1 MSNNIKVGFS
11 ATDAGYTSTVKK
23 INESTKTIDDN
34 VKKVAG
40 SVTSS
45 FASMVKAGA
54 GLAVG
59 FGAIKAAGALVREV
73 FEGFGQALDL
83 GGQLKDLSDRTGESA
98 GNLMLLQRA
107 FQNAGSSAEAV
118 GPTINKLQKFM
129 VDAAN
134 GSEKNNEALSRLGLT
149 FKDLEGKAPIEQM
162 QILAERIQGIPDPA
176 ERSAVAMSIF
186 GKSGGQLLPV
196 LMNLSGE
203 LETAK
208 GQLGSMPDIMTRF
221 NKVFDDVSDN
231 ITIIKGKFMEFA
243 AGLLSQVAP
252 ALEFITTV
260 MTQFDAAAFG
270 EKVGQALIGAGQ
282 GMQAF
287 KSAMDA
293 LALGEFKLAMEI
305 AFGAMKLAAFESFN
319 SIVKHAQASFSA
331 VAEFLKAIL
340 GPGSGLYTI
349 ITGTF
354 ETLGMKFSRSVGEGL
369 KTILEVIPG
378 WGNIMAARIAE
389 SIDVLDMSIS
399 NKSNQMKNAL
409 AQVPDDLIYGFNE
422 AGKAFDKTLAGSKDL
437 INTHAMDFELM
448 LKIGELEK
456 KRAESIQEQ
465 GLQAEKYDYKRITR
479 QEQYQKTLKVIAD
492 LEAQIKEAKMLGD
505 DAKVKQL
512 ERQLTLEKL
521 IAEEIKNGKTYQE
534 ALVIATEKQNN
545 ADANI
550 LANKKDQT
558 KEMQKQL
565 SLSEQMQ
572 EDLDKRIAQEQIDP
586 GGRTGARFE
595 KAMEAGR
602 FDQAQTQTNRML
614 QREMNA
620 ETKNLFAD
628 LKRSQK
634 ASDIE
639 QEGYLGKRTDKE
651 IEREL
656 EKEAKKAA
664 RMSPQDMA
672 KELGIETYG
681 KKRSELVKD
690 INEELKKRRE
700 QDKPGKEGEKEPA
713 KPAEKKDP
721 NTGVLQS
728 ILTEVKGI
736 GTKLPVTALGY

>member
-1 MSNNIKVGFS
+1 
-11 ATDAGYTSTVKK
+11 
-23 INESTKTIDDN
+23 
-34 VKKVAG
+34 
-40 SVTSS
+40 
-45 FASMVKAGA
+45 MVKAGA

-73 FEGFGQALDL
+73 FQGFGEALDL

-118 GPTINKLQKFM
+118 GPAINKLQKFM

-134 GSEKNNEALSRLGLT
+134 GSDKNNEALSRLGLT
-149 FKDLEGKAPIEQM
+149 FKDLEGKAPIDQM
-162 QILAERIQGIPDPA
+162 QILAERIQQIPEPA
-176 ERSAVAMSIF
+176 ERSAAAMSIF

-231 ITIIKGKFMEFA
+231 IEIIKGKFMEFA
-243 AGLLSQVAP
+243 AGLLSKVAP

-270 EKVGQALIGAGQ
+270 ERIGQALIGAGQ

-305 AFGAMKLAAFESFN
+305 AFNAMRLSAAESFN

-331 VAEFLKAIL
+331 VAEFLKAVL

-378 WGNIMAARIAE
+378 WGSIMAARIAE
-389 SIDVLDMSIS
+389 SIDVLDMSIA
-399 NKSNQMKNAL
+399 NKSSQMKNAL
-409 AQVPDDLIYGFNE
+409 AQVPADLVYGFNE
-422 AGKAFDKTLAGSKDL
+422 AGKAFDKTLAGSKDF
-437 INTHAMDFELM
+437 INTQEIIKENQILLAQLE
-448 LKIGELEK
+448 EK
-456 KRAESIQEQ
+456 KAASIREQ
-465 GLQAEKYDYKRITR
+465 GLQAEKYDFKRITL

-492 LEAQIKEAKMLGD
+492 LEEQIKEAKMLGD
-505 DAKVKQL
+505 DTKVKQL
-512 ERQLTLEKL
+512 ERQLALEKL

-534 ALVIATEKQNN
+534 ALAIATEKQNN

-558 KEMQKQL
+558 KEMQAQL
-565 SLSEQMQ
+565 SLSQQMQ
-572 EDLDKRIAQEQIDP
+572 EDLDKRKAEEQVDP
-586 GGRTGARFE
+586 GGRTKSKFDE
-595 KAMEAGR
+595 AMEAGNFSKAQR
-602 FDQAQTQTNRML
+602 ETNKMFDQENKA
-614 QREMNA
+614 A
-620 ETKNLFAD
+620 AKNLFAD
-628 LKRSQK
+628 LKRQQK
-634 ASDIE
+634 
-639 QEGYLGKRTDKE
+639 LDKE
-651 IEREL
+651 LEGFGADREDAQREA
-656 EKEAKKAA
+656 EKERA
-664 RMSPQDMA
+664 RAMKMSPVDIA
-672 KELGIETYG
+672 KELGLETSG
-681 KKRSELVKD
+681 KKRSELNEAIK
-690 INEELKKRRE
+690 EELEKRKE
-700 QDKPGKEGEKEPA
+700 KDKPGKEGEKEPE
-713 KPAEKKDP
+713 KPAEKQDP

-728 ILTEVKGI
+728 ILSQVTGI
-736 GTKLPVTALGY
+736 GNKLPVTALGY

>member
-34 VKKVAG
+34 VKNVAG
-40 SVTSS
+40 NVTRS

-73 FEGFGQALDL
+73 FEGFSEALDL

-118 GPTINKLQKFM
+118 GPAINKLQKFM

-134 GSEKNNEALSRLGLT
+134 GSEKNNEALSRLGLS
-149 FKDLEGKAPIEQM
+149 FVDLQGKAPIEQM
-162 QILAERIQGIPDPA
+162 KILAERIQQIPDPA
-176 ERSAVAMSIF
+176 ERSAAAMSIF

-196 LMNLSGE
+196 LMDLSGG
-203 LETAK
+203 LEAAK

-243 AGLLSQVAP
+243 AGLLSKVAP

-260 MTQFDAAAFG
+260 MTRFDAAAFG
-270 EKVGQALIGAGQ
+270 ERIGDALIGAGQ

-305 AFGAMKLAAFESFN
+305 AFGAMRLAAIESFN

-331 VAEFLKAIL
+331 IAEFLKAVL

-378 WGNIMAARIAE
+378 WGSIMSARISE
-389 SIDVLDMSIS
+389 SIDVLDVRIA
-399 NKSNQMKNAL
+399 NKSSQMKNAL
-409 AQVPDDLIYGFNE
+409 AQVPDDLIYGFGE
-422 AGKAFDKTLAGSKDL
+422 AEKAFDKTLGSSKDL
-437 INTHAMDFELM
+437 IDTQEISKELAEKTAAISQKIANIKEQEKETTEEIKKQTHAIVSTQDKIVSIAQNIADFEQAISQAKRDGNKEREVELEKQKAYFTE
-448 LKIGELEK
+448 LKRSLELGLSMDDAVNNAKKAQLDYVKRISGELE
-456 KRAESIQEQ
+456 
-465 GLQAEKYDYKRITR
+465 
-479 QEQYQKTLKVIAD
+479 
-492 LEAQIKEAKMLGD
+492 
-505 DAKVKQL
+505 
-512 ERQLTLEKL
+512 
-521 IAEEIKNGKTYQE
+521 N
-534 ALVIATEKQNN
+534 
-545 ADANI
+545 
-550 LANKKDQT
+550 QT
-558 KEMQKQL
+558 TEMQKQL

-572 EDLDKRIAQEQIDP
+572 EDLDKRVAEEQVDP
-586 GGRTGARFE
+586 RGKT
-595 KAMEAGR
+595 KSK
-602 FDQAQTQTNRML
+602 FDQAIEAGNFKEAQRQTNKMFD
-614 QREMNA
+614 Q
-620 ETKNLFAD
+620 ETEASARNLFGELMKDKKYEEIRKFTDMFTD
-628 LKRSQK
+628 LDKKQLSDAEKR
-634 ASDIE
+634 
-639 QEGYLGKRTDKE
+639 
-651 IEREL
+651 
-656 EKEAKKAA
+656 AKK
-664 RMSPQDMA
+664 MSAQDMA
-672 KELGIETYG
+672 KELGIETSG
-681 KKRSELVKD
+681 KKRSELIEA
-690 INEELKKRRE
+690 INEELKKRKE
-700 QDKPGKEGEKEPA
+700 KDKPGKEGEKEPA
-713 KPAEKKDP
+713 KPAEKADP
-721 NTGVLQS
+721 NTGVLES
-728 ILTEVKGI
+728 ILNEVTGI
-736 GTKLPVTALGY
+736 GKKLPVTALGY

>member
-34 VKKVAG
+34 VKKVSG

-73 FEGFGQALDL
+73 FEGFGEALDL

-107 FQNAGSSAEAV
+107 FDNAGSSAEAV
-118 GPTINKLQKFM
+118 GPAINKLQKFM

-176 ERSAVAMSIF
+176 ERSAAAMSIF
-186 GKSGGQLLPV
+186 GKAGGQLLPV

-221 NKVFDDVSDN
+221 SKVFDDVSDN
-231 ITIIKGKFMEFA
+231 IEIIKGKFMEFA
-243 AGLLSQVAP
+243 AGLLSKVAP

-305 AFGAMKLAAFESFN
+305 AFNAMKLTAAESFN
-319 SIVKHAQASFSA
+319 TILNHAKATFSA
-331 VAEFLKAIL
+331 IGEFLKAVL
-340 GPGSGLYTI
+340 GEDSGVF
-349 ITGTF
+349 TF
-354 ETLGMKFSRSVGEGL
+354 LSHAFDMLGL
-369 KTILEVIPG
+369 KITKSFTESFKAIASIIPG
-378 WGNIMAARIAE
+378 IGEEMAKGLAE
-389 SIDVLDMSIS
+389 ELEWLNADIET
-399 NKSNQMKNAL
+399 KSGQMKNAL
-409 AQVPDDLIYGFNE
+409 GQIPTDLVWGFEDAKIAFKETLKTSEDFIDTQKIITENQKLLAQLE
-422 AGKAFDKTLAGSKDL
+422 
-437 INTHAMDFELM
+437 
-448 LKIGELEK
+448 EK
-456 KRAESIQEQ
+456 KAASIREQ
-465 GLQAEKYDYKRITR
+465 GLAAEKYDYKRITR

-505 DAKVKQL
+505 DTRVKQL
-512 ERQLTLEKL
+512 ERQLALEKL
-521 IAEEIKNGKTYQE
+521 IAEEIKNGKTYQD
-534 ALVIATEKQNN
+534 ALVIATEKQRQ
-545 ADANI
+545 ADESV
-550 LANKKDQT
+550 LANKKGQT
-558 KEMQKQL
+558 AEMQKQL
-565 SLSEQMQ
+565 SLSQQMR
-572 EDLDKRIAQEQIDP
+572 EDLDKRIAEEKVDP
-586 GGRTGARFE
+586 GGRTQSKFE
-595 KAMEAGR
+595 EAMEAGR
-602 FDQAQTQTNRML
+602 PKQAQRQVEKMEDQERRANIKDMFKELTGGTS
-614 QREMNA
+614 
-620 ETKNLFAD
+620 KFATST
-628 LKRSQK
+628 R
-634 ASDIE
+634 
-639 QEGYLGKRTDKE
+639 
-651 IEREL
+651 
-656 EKEAKKAA
+656 
-664 RMSPQDMA
+664 DMA
-672 KELGIETYG
+672 KELGIDVTG
-681 KKRSELVKD
+681 KKKRDLEKEIQTEL
-690 INEELKKRRE
+690 EKRKQ

-713 KPAEKKDP
+713 KPDEKKDP

-728 ILTEVKGI
+728 ILSEVTGI
-736 GTKLPVTALGY
+736 GKKLPVTALGY

>member
-23 INESTKTIDDN
+23 INDSTKTIDDN
-34 VKKVAG
+34 VKKVSG

-45 FASMVKAGA
+45 FASMIKAGA

-59 FGAIKAAGALVREV
+59 FGAIKAAGALVSKV
-73 FEGFGQALDL
+73 FEGFGEALDL

-118 GPTINKLQKFM
+118 GPAINKLQKFM
-129 VDAAN
+129 IDAAN

-149 FKDLEGKAPIEQM
+149 FNDLKGKAPIEQM
-162 QILAERIQGIPDPA
+162 QILAERIQGITDPA
-176 ERSAVAMSIF
+176 ERSAAAMSIF
-186 GKSGGQLLPV
+186 GKAGGQLLPV

-243 AGLLSQVAP
+243 AGLLSKLAP
-252 ALEFITTV
+252 ALEFVTTM
-260 MTQFDAAAFG
+260 MTRFDAAAFG
-270 EKVGQALIGAGQ
+270 ERVGQALIGAGQ

-305 AFGAMKLAAFESFN
+305 AFNAMRLSAAESFN

-331 VAEFLKAIL
+331 VAEFIKAVL

-378 WGNIMAARIAE
+378 WGSIMAARIAE
-389 SIDVLDMSIS
+389 SIDVLNMSIA
-399 NKSNQMKNAL
+399 NKSSQMKNAL
-409 AQVPDDLIYGFNE
+409 AQVPADLVYGFNE
-422 AGKAFDKTLAGSKDL
+422 AGKAFDKTLSGSKDF
-437 INTHAMDFELM
+437 INTQEIIKENQILLAQLE
-448 LKIGELEK
+448 EK
-456 KRAESIQEQ
+456 KAASIREQ
-465 GLQAEKYDYKRITR
+465 GLEAEKNDFKRITL

-492 LEAQIKEAKMLGD
+492 LEEQIKEAKMLGD
-505 DAKVKQL
+505 DNKVKQL
-512 ERQLTLEKL
+512 ERQLALEKL

-558 KEMQKQL
+558 KEMRAQL
-565 SLSEQMQ
+565 SLSQQMQ
-572 EDLDKRIAQEQIDP
+572 GDLDKRAAEEQVDP
-586 GGRTGARFE
+586 GGRTRSKFE
-595 KAMEAGR
+595 EALAEGR
-602 FDQAQTQTNRML
+602 PRQAQRQIEKMKDQERRSNIKDMFKELTGETSKLNKSNR
-614 QREMNA
+614 
-620 ETKNLFAD
+620 
-628 LKRSQK
+628 
-634 ASDIE
+634 
-639 QEGYLGKRTDKE
+639 
-651 IEREL
+651 
-656 EKEAKKAA
+656 
-664 RMSPQDMA
+664 DMA
-672 KELGIETYG
+672 KELGIDVTG
-681 KKRSELVKD
+681 KKKRDLE
-690 INEELKKRRE
+690 NEIQAELKKRKE

-713 KPAEKKDP
+713 KPEEKQDP

-728 ILTEVKGI
+728 ILTQVTGI
-736 GTKLPVTALGY
+736 GQKLPVTALGY

>member
-23 INESTKTIDDN
+23 INESTKTIDEN
-34 VKKVAG
+34 VKKVSG

-73 FEGFGQALDL
+73 FDGFGQALDL

-118 GPTINKLQKFM
+118 GPAINKLQKFM

-134 GSEKNNEALSRLGLT
+134 GSDKNNEALSRLGLT
-149 FKDLEGKAPIEQM
+149 FKDLVGKAPIEQM
-162 QILAERIQGIPDPA
+162 QILAELIQQIPDPA
-176 ERSAVAMSIF
+176 ERSAAAMSIF

-243 AGLLSQVAP
+243 AGLLSKVAP

-260 MTQFDAAAFG
+260 MTRFDAAAFG
-270 EKVGQALIGAGQ
+270 ERIGQALIGAGQ

-305 AFGAMKLAAFESFN
+305 AFGAMRLAAFESFN
-319 SIVKHAQASFSA
+319 SIVKHAHASFAA
-331 VAEFLKAIL
+331 VAEFLKAVL

-349 ITGTF
+349 ITSTF

-378 WGNIMAARIAE
+378 FGKEMAARIAE
-389 SIDVLDMSIS
+389 SIDVLDVRIA
-399 NKSNQMKNAL
+399 NKSSQMKNAL
-409 AQVPDDLIYGFNE
+409 AQVPDDLIYGFGE

-437 INTHAMDFELM
+437 IDTHEMDFELM

-456 KRAESIQEQ
+456 KRAASIQEQ
-465 GLQAEKYDYKRITR
+465 GLQAEKYDYKRVTL

-492 LEAQIKEAKMLGD
+492 IEKQIKEAKMLGD
-505 DAKVKQL
+505 DTRVKKL
-512 ERQLTLEKL
+512 ERQLALEKL

-534 ALVIATEKQNN
+534 ALAIATEKQKN

-558 KEMQKQL
+558 AEMQKQL
-565 SLSEQMQ
+565 SLSQQMQ
-572 EDLDKRIAQEQIDP
+572 EDLDKRVAEEQVDP
-586 GGRTGARFE
+586 GGRTGAKFE
-595 KAMEAGR
+595 KAMESGNFR
-602 FDQAQTQTNRML
+602 EAQRQTNKM
-614 QREMNA
+614 
-620 ETKNLFAD
+620 F
-628 LKRSQK
+628 
-634 ASDIE
+634 E
-639 QEGYLGKRTDKE
+639 QEIEANARKLFGELKKKESMDKE
-651 IEREL
+651 ETFREFKDARKES
-656 EKEAKKAA
+656 EKEQRRAMK
-664 RMSPQDMA
+664 MSPADMA
-672 KELGIETYG
+672 KELGIETGG
-681 KKRSELVKD
+681 KKRSELLSD
-690 INEELKKRRE
+690 IEAELKKRKE
-700 QDKPGKEGEKEPA
+700 KDKPGKEGEKEPA
-713 KPAEKKDP
+713 KPAEKADP

-728 ILTEVKGI
+728 ILTEVTGI
-736 GTKLPVTALGY
+736 GRKLPVTALGY